1 MCFMS
6 MQVAII
12 AEIYKTCVL
21 FLNMYSDLLSQLS
34 INNEL
39 NYVHYYSF
47 QKHRMNSRFQHILML
62 QSTLIFEASPRKS
75 MEIVLSILC
84 WFQLIK

>member
-1 MCFMS
+1 MCCMS

-12 AEIYKTCVL
+12 AEIHKTCVL

-34 INNEL
+34 IKNEL

-47 QKHRMNSRFQHILML
+47 QKQRY
-62 QSTLIFEASPRKS
+62 TE
-75 MEIVLSILC
+75 
-84 WFQLIK
+84 